1 MDIKEVKD
9 KLEFEKIIER
19 IKNYTYSELGIEK
32 CDEIPFI
39 DDKRELEEELNKVLE
54 MKEILNLDG
63 YLELTGLKDIR
74 EILEKVKIEGNYI
87 SAEKL
92 LWVLD
97 FLIVSRIV
105 KSNIKNKHE
114 EYEGK
119 FELLHKLI
127 HPLFHDKLLEH
138 NIEIT
143 IDETGEVK
151 DTASIGLRKIRKEI
165 RSKAETLRKLL
176 AKILKNVS
184 EKDFSQEDIITL
196 RDGRS
201 VIPVKVEN
209 KRKVSGIIHSSSGS
223 GASVFIEP
231 KETIEL
237 NNEITELQFK
247 ERREIEKILI
257 ELASQIAYNYESLKL
272 NCAILAELDFLQAKA
287 RYSIEVIAS
296 KPTIVDGEIDIK
308 KAYHPVLVKNQ
319 DRKNVVPLDL
329 KIGRGYNTLVVTG
342 PNAGGKTVALKT
354 VGIVQLMFQS
364 GILPSVDP
372 SSIMRLFK
380 DIFVN
385 IGDDQSI
392 ESNLS
397 TFSSHL
403 KSIKEIIDNADSNSL
418 VLVDEICSGTDP
430 TLGSALSSA
439 VLKLLSSKNCISIVT
454 THIGDLKSFA
464 YNTDGIENASLEF
477 DMRTLSP
484 NFKFVIGIP
493 GQSFTFEIARQ
504 FDFPEDVLNYS
515 ESLLDKNENT
525 LEDLIK
531 DLNENKQEYSELKKK
546 YNVQNAR
553 LDGLIKIYDGK
564 VSELK
569 GTEKDIIK
577 KAKKDAEQLLTE
589 ANKLIEKTI
598 KEIREKKD
606 FSPKKVKEEFSEK
619 SSELT
624 ELPKEEVK
632 EEVACEIPEVND
644 AVRLKDSNTTGE
656 LIEVKGN
663 SAVINAN
670 GIIIRTK
677 LNDLEKIS
685 KKDVKKSYSSGSE
698 YFITKE
704 SAETRLDLRGMYSDE
719 IRDVLEKFIYD
730 AHINGLND
738 VTIVHGKGSG
748 KLREEVKKQLK
759 NNSIVKSYR
768 LGNWNE
774 GDTGVT
780 IVEL

>member
-209 KRKVSGIIHSSSGS
+209 KRKVSGIIHSTSGS

-237 NNEITELQFK
+237 NNEITELQFR
-247 ERREIEKILI
+247 EEREIEKILI

-272 NCAILAELDFLQAKA
+272 NCSILAELDFLQAKA
-287 RYSIEVIAS
+287 RYSIEIIAS
-296 KPTIVDGEIDIK
+296 KPTIVDDEIDIK
-308 KAYHPVLVKNQ
+308 KAYHPILIKNQ

-329 KIGRGYNTLVVTG
+329 KIGKEYNTLVVTG

-354 VGIVQLMFQS
+354 VGVVQLMFQS

-372 SSIMRLFK
+372 SSSMRLFK

-403 KSIKEIIDNADSNSL
+403 KSIKEIIDNADSNSI

-477 DMRTLSP
+477 DTETLSP

-504 FDFPEDVLNYS
+504 FDFPEDVLSYS

-525 LEDLIK
+525 LEKLIK
-531 DLNENKQEYSELKKK
+531 DLNENKQKYGEFKKK
-546 YNVQNAR
+546 YDVQNAR
-553 LDGLIKIYDGK
+553 LDGLIKIYDDK
-564 VSELK
+564 VSGLK
-569 GTEKDIIK
+569 GTEKEIIK
-577 KAKKDAEQLLTE
+577 KAKKDAEQLLRD

-619 SSELT
+619 SSMLT
-624 ELPKEEVK
+624 ELPEEEVK
-632 EEVACEIPEVND
+632 EEVTTEIPEVND
-644 AVRLKDSNTTGE
+644 AVRLKGTNTTGE
-656 LIEVKGN
+656 LIEAKGD
-663 SAVINAN
+663 SAAINAN

-685 KKDVKKSYSSGSE
+685 KKDVKKSYSSGSGF
-698 YFITKE
+698 FITKE
-704 SAETRLDLRGMYSDE
+704 SAETRLDLRGMYYDE